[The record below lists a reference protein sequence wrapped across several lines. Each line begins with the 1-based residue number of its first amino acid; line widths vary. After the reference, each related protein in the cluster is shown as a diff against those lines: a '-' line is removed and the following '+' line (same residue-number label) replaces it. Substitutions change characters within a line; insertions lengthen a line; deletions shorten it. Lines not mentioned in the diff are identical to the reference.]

1 MADYDFIFAPPTVS
15 VEFAL
20 APAHNNL
27 NSLLLLEQLGSRH
40 GLGDWVQD
48 TREVLPEERKRIN
61 RMLFDVFYYA
71 MLPEDRNWA
80 SYLEYIDHLA
90 AQDAVT
96 LRDRAIHRLGE
107 RIGADD
113 PTAMLANRTLFV
125 ETLKEFFLSK
135 SKEHEEEFV
144 EERILGTL
152 MDAHPL
158 LNDPPAM
165 QRIIV
170 EHLRAMWEKYLAAEW
185 ERIQPMLQES
195 IDAFQQLDFA
205 DKTAI
210 EATRMVTGRDLGGI
224 WPALDTAQ
232 KILFIPSAHLG
243 PYVSLTPSENLPG
256 QVYLF
261 YGARVPEGFEAKSPA
276 LSRSELLV
284 RLSALADETRLA
296 ILELLTEHDELC
308 AQDIMTTLQL
318 SQSSASRHL
327 RQLTATGYLIE
338 RRRDVAKCYSLN
350 MERFDDTLK
359 ALRYFMRG

>member
-1 MADYDFIFAPPTVS
+1 MADYDFIFAPPTIS
-15 VEFAL
+15 VQFTL

-40 GLGDWVQD
+40 GLGDWVQH
-48 TREVLPEERKRIN
+48 TQEILPEERRRTN

-71 MLPEDRNWA
+71 LQPEDRNWG
-80 SYLEYIDHLA
+80 SFLEYVDHLET
-90 AQDAVT
+90 QDAVQM
-96 LRDRAIHRLGE
+96 RDQAIYKLGE
-107 RIGADD
+107 KIGADD
-113 PTAMLANRTLFV
+113 PAAMLANRTLFV
-125 ETLKEFFLSK
+125 ETLKEFSLSK

-144 EERILGTL
+144 EERIQGTL

-165 QRIIV
+165 QRIII

-185 ERIQPMLQES
+185 ERVQSMLQES
-195 IDAFQQLDFA
+195 IDAFQQLSFA

-210 EATRMVTGRDLGGI
+210 EATRIVTGRDLGGI

-232 KILFIPSAHLG
+232 KIIFIPSAHLG
-243 PYVSLTPSENLPG
+243 PYVSLIPSESIPG

-261 YGARVPEGFEAKSPA
+261 YGARVPEGVEAKSPA

-284 RLSALADETRLA
+284 RLNALADETRLA

-327 RQLTATGYLIE
+327 RQLTATGYLVE

-350 MERFDDTLK
+350 MDRFNDTLT